1 MSASDFP
8 HPDSTFP
15 DSHKVIE
22 KDFEGVPLEI
32 KKRMV
37 FDNVRRLYGID

>member
-1 MSASDFP
+1 MWASDFP

-22 KDFEGVPLEI
+22 KDFEGVPAEVKQKL
-32 KKRMV
+32 V
-37 FDNVRRLYGID
+37 FENVRRLYGII